1 MEEIFIDRL
10 DHQGRGISYKDGKI
24 IFVDG
29 SLDDEEV
36 MCEIDV
42 EKKKYYEG
50 HVTEILKMSSSRVK
64 PKCPYYELC
73 GGCNIMHMSYE
84 KQLDFKK
91 KKLSSIINKYA
102 SSNVA
107 INDIVGSKQFNYRN
121 KITLKVNKKIGLYKK
136 QSNDLVN
143 INECLIV
150 DSNINK
156 VIKVLSE
163 FIFDDIKQII
173 IRSSINTNE
182 IMVCFDNEVNDEI
195 ISELKKYVSS
205 IYVKDKLI
213 YGNSF
218 LTEVL
223 GDYKF
228 VISPSSFFQVNTD
241 QAFNIYMKVLEY
253 CKLEKNDVVLDLY
266 CGTGTIG
273 IFLSKHC
280 KSVIGIELNPDAI
293 KNAWINAEK
302 NKISNIEFYTGDVG
316 KVINNIKCKPN
327 VIVVDPPRS
336 GLSKETINF
345 IINLNVKK
353 LIYVSCDPMT
363 LARDIKLLS
372 DKYSLQEVTPFDMFP
387 NTYHVES
394 VCILERK

>member
-1 MEEIFIDRL
+1 MEKIFIDRL
-10 DHQGRGISYKDGKI
+10 DHQGRGISYKGGKI

-36 MCEIDV
+36 ICEIDV

-150 DSNINK
+150 DANINK

>member
-10 DHQGRGISYKDGKI
+10 DHQGRGISYKGGKI

-253 CKLEKNDVVLDLY
+253 CKLEKNDVILDLY

>member
-241 QAFNIYMKVLEY
+241 QAFNMYMKVLEY
-253 CKLEKNDVVLDLY
+253 CKLEKDDVVLDLY